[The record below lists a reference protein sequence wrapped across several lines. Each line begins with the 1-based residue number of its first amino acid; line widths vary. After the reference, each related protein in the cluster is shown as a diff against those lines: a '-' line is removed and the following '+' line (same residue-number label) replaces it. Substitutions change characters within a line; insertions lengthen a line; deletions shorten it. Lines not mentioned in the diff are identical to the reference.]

1 MLYPLSLRPPRP
13 RLFKGVPKGSRVLMK
28 RSSELSLPSSC
39 SAPLLSIL
47 SAAQVLPRDAH
58 SSGWHQRSP
67 SFSGPLPAASPAG
80 AGAVWTAPG
89 PQALLT
95 CSALKGERAVT
106 FSSPLDPRGHRAL
119 QCRLMSPKCCHNC
132 PQRLN
137 WGSCYAHL
145 GEGVPTAL
153 QKWNVNKLGG
163 SREWGSDAE
172 PPNLGRQR
180 PSATGWRWA
189 LDDLRPVL
197 PIWRDMKVRMA
208 VKTPLKDRGHFYN
221 QKKG

>member
-1 MLYPLSLRPPRP
+1 MIACVPTAPSARSLRQGHTPRNKQCVSECSFNLPLWALHPSMLYPPSLHPPRP

-106 FSSPLDPRGHRAL
+106 FSSPLDR
-119 QCRLMSPKCCHNC
+119 S
-132 PQRLN
+132 
-137 WGSCYAHL
+137 
-145 GEGVPTAL
+145 
-153 QKWNVNKLGG
+153 
-163 SREWGSDAE
+163 
-172 PPNLGRQR
+172 NLYMFRQW
-180 PSATGWRWA
+180 PLF
-189 LDDLRPVL
+189 LDW
-197 PIWRDMKVRMA
+197 PIIAIVEY
-208 VKTPLKDRGHFYN
+208 VQL
-221 QKKG
+221 